1 MTFTQAIASGFQN
14 YVTFRG
20 RAPRSEYWYWVLFVL
35 LVSIAAGILDA
46 ALFPLVEVSPLV
58 SVAGLLFLLP
68 GLAVSIRRLHD
79 LDRSGWWYLILFIPL
94 IGWVVL
100 IIWACM
106 RGTVG
111 ANRFGPDPLAGIV
124 PVERTV

>member
-1 MTFTQAIASGFQN
+1 MDDFHAGNRFRVQN

-68 GLAVSIRRLHD
+68 GLVVSIRRLHD

-106 RGTVG
+106 RGTLG
-111 ANRFGPDPLAGIV
+111 ANRFGPD
-124 PVERTV
+124 R